1 MISTSLIAHLIPT
14 NFQEAESK
22 NEEATASNVSKSG
35 KKNVKAVDLDPHGDK
50 LLQVIFVENKFMLY
64 AL

>member
-1 MISTSLIAHLIPT
+1 MIAYLTPA

-22 NEEATASNVSKSG
+22 NEEARASNVSKSG
-35 KKNVKAVDLDPHGDK
+35 KKNVKAVDLDPHGVK
-50 LLQVIFVENKFMLY
+50 LLQVFFVENKFMLY